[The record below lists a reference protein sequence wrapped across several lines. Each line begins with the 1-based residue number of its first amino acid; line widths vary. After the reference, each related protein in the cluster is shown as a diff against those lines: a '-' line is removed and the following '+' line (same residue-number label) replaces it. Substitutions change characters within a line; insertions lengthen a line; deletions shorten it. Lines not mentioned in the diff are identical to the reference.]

1 MNAWEFVN
9 KLHGSRDRW
18 RWRRKDTHANV
29 VLESTPFPLFLSCLA
44 DARLHGFDLTV
55 HVFSL
60 VNE

>member
-9 KLHGSRDRW
+9 KLHSSRDHW
-18 RWRRKDTHANV
+18 RWRKKDARDGV
-29 VLESTPFPLFLSCLA
+29 VVESTAFPLFLSCLA

-55 HVFSL
+55 HAFSV

>member
-9 KLHGSRDRW
+9 KLQGARDHW
-18 RWRRKDTHANV
+18 RWRRKDGDDNV
-29 VLESTPFPLFLSCLA
+29 VESTPFPLFLSCLA

-55 HVFSL
+55 HRFSL